1 MHDNYIL
8 KILEFQGFDIEFVDV
23 KTIDI
28 KGVNTIC
35 IFAKRK
41 EKADEIISCPR
52 CGSVS
57 IYKKSYSIR
66 TIRHL
71 SAFKCSCIIKLNQKR
86 YECKDCG
93 KTFNEENNFVKKRC
107 RISNDVKA
115 AIIDEC
121 RKKQSFVDIADRLN
135 INELIKHHK
144 RLRFNAIIL
153 TKIVLKKE
161 N

>member
-1 MHDNYIL
+1 MTFWSNSLFFSLFSPVLRVKLNCRNHSRKEKLMHDNYIL

-93 KTFNEENNFVKKRC
+93 
-107 RISNDVKA
+107 
-115 AIIDEC
+115 
-121 RKKQSFVDIADRLN
+121 
-135 INELIKHHK
+135 HK
-144 RLRFNAIIL
+144 FYIE
-153 TKIVLKKE
+153 KDF
-161 N
+161 